1 MRRYAALF
9 LAGGLGENLEKSNR
23 CFVTAE
29 NVIQDTVTYW
39 TWDWV
44 LEEIQKLETF
54 SLINLRGCPSRALRP
69 PQLPATVLYISP
81 NSSKPNCNS
90 RDEADNFLSN
100 LAVSQVSRILSSP
113 KFFYITRLEA
123 PSIYRIRT
131 IYLGNNANR
140 IQNHSISSLLNSA

>member
-44 LEEIQKLETF
+44 LEEIQKLETY

-69 PQLPATVLYISP
+69 PSITSNSPRYLSQFEQTQLQQ
-81 NSSKPNCNS
+81 S
-90 RDEADNFLSN
+90 R
-100 LAVSQVSRILSSP
+100 
-113 KFFYITRLEA
+113 
-123 PSIYRIRT
+123 
-131 IYLGNNANR
+131 
-140 IQNHSISSLLNSA
+140 

>member
-1 MRRYAALF
+1 MLLLKAAIEDQKLLSITQAQRGFHGDHLRLLQTDPDYMRRYAALF

-44 LEEIQKLETF
+44 LEEIQKLETY

-69 PQLPATVLYISP
+69 PSITSNSPRYLSQFEQTQLQQ
-81 NSSKPNCNS
+81 S
-90 RDEADNFLSN
+90 R
-100 LAVSQVSRILSSP
+100 
-113 KFFYITRLEA
+113 
-123 PSIYRIRT
+123 
-131 IYLGNNANR
+131 
-140 IQNHSISSLLNSA
+140 

>member
-1 MRRYAALF
+1 MRRYAVLF

-54 SLINLRGCPSRALRP
+54 SLINLRGCPSRALDPRVFASEGREDCLMMF
-69 PQLPATVLYISP
+69 QLST
-81 NSSKPNCNS
+81 SSSTFSSVKNTCP
-90 RDEADNFLSN
+90 
-100 LAVSQVSRILSSP
+100 SP

-131 IYLGNNANR
+131 IYLGNYANR